1 MASLKANPQLGSTS
15 VCVFPPPRGGTSLRR
30 RGRNAAGP
38 PGSPPRGRC
47 PRGQCPEAAGPA
59 GSLRGRNVPQ
69 AALPPPR
76 GEAWGT
82 PLGAGGGGASS
93 GCFGRSPVIKGCPA
107 GKDPPAPQLF
117 PLTAG

>member
-1 MASLKANPQLGSTS
+1 MMASLKANPQLGSTNL
-15 VCVFPPPRGGTSLRR
+15 CVFPPPRGGTSLRR

-47 PRGQCPEAAGPA
+47 PRGGCPEAA

-69 AALPPPR
+69 TALPPPR

-82 PLGAGGGGASS
+82 PLGAGEGGSVVG
-93 GCFGRSPVIKGCPA
+93 FFRS
-107 GKDPPAPQLF
+107 
-117 PLTAG
+117 